1 MKLIS
6 TFLLLLLLL
15 PVSVMGQSATKIK
28 GKVTDTKGNPLPGA
42 NVLIKSLS
50 IGAATDLNG
59 TYSFKVP
66 ASQSNG
72 QTVTLTVSYVGY
84 KEKSAEITLKGEEI
98 THDFSLEEDVF
109 KSQEV
114 VVTGIANKRAKGV
127 AEVSVSRL
135 NAVKYTNSN
144 SYQTFSQLLAGK
156 VSGIQMTPTSG
167 NVGGGFR
174 FFVRSGGGINGNE
187 QPVIYLDGVRLY
199 DAETGGFFGV
209 GGQNNS
215 TLSSLNP
222 EDIAKIEVLKGPA
235 AASTYGVNGS
245 NGVILIT
252 TKSGTRTPGSIG
264 LSVNYKYTYGYNAQS
279 FKYSPNYFKSA
290 GDANGMFIKG
300 YIREH
305 DVDFSGGGN
314 QVRYYGA
321 FTSRYE
327 GGIMPNNDLNRKTL
341 RTSLTAFP
349 NKRLTITLNA
359 GFNYNDINRPQN
371 DNNILGFLGN
381 TLLFAKSWQFTDSL
395 AVLGL
400 TDISR
405 EDQFVGN
412 FQATFTPIDN
422 LELNANVGVD
432 NSTSREDRTFP
443 ANFVYSG
450 RTRGER
456 DIYNY
461 ENKQFTYDLNA
472 KYNYNITSELKATS
486 IVGVQ
491 LFNRVFKSAFV
502 GSQTFA
508 TELITDVGAGSL
520 VNLYGE
526 NFLNTRDAGIF
537 TDNSFSFQD
546 AYFMTL
552 GVREDFASS
561 IGIDAP
567 SAIFPHAS
575 FAVRLDHLGVVPTNI
590 FNLFKLRAAY
600 GETGQLPLSTDP
612 IPLLWGATSGG
623 YGGGAT
629 IVNIGNPTIKPERI
643 KEFEFGLDAEFLNIF
658 SMELTYYID
667 NASNSIVG
675 FNNPPSTGLTASPV
689 PFNVGKIKSSG
700 FESLLQANLLSS
712 RDFGL
717 DLSFIWNYQ
726 KNEVTDLGGAQP
738 IFDGFNNN
746 VIKEGMPKHEFYV
759 VKVNGAKFDA
769 NGKYAGPD
777 VTTDRFD
784 FGNPIPSH
792 TGSFTVNFRF
802 LKNFNFYALAD
813 WALNRKILN
822 DTQAFAAL
830 LGNSVPYQ
838 RLKNLLGLA
847 PKSQVDPSIT
857 PLTPGTAEYIAAANS
872 YAKLDG
878 NYSSNYIENAQ
889 FFKIRELSISYSFR
903 DLLNDFLGQYK
914 IKDII
919 LGLSA
924 RNVWTSTP
932 YTGADVEVNSNG
944 GRSLTRGWDFLTLQN
959 PRVYNVWMRVSF

>member
-28 GKVTDTKGNPLPGA
+28 GKVTDTNGNPLPGA
-42 NVLIKSLS
+42 NVLIKSLN
-50 IGAATDLNG
+50 IGSATDVNG
-59 TYSFKVP
+59 AYSFEVP

-72 QTVTLTVSYVGY
+72 QTVTLTARYVGF
-84 KEKSAEITLKGEEI
+84 KEKSAEVTLKGEEV
-98 THDFSLEEDVF
+98 TQDFSLEEDVF
-109 KSQEV
+109 ESEQV
-114 VVTGIANKRAKGV
+114 VVTGIANKRSKGV

-135 NAVKYTNSN
+135 DAVNYTNSN
-144 SYQTFSQLLAGK
+144 SYQTFSQLIAGK

-167 NVGGGFR
+167 NAGAGFR
-174 FFVRSGGGINGNE
+174 FFVRSGGGINGDE

-199 DAETGGFFGV
+199 GAETGFFGV
-209 GGQNNS
+209 GGQGNS
-215 TLSSLNP
+215 ALSSLNP

-252 TKSGTRTPGSIG
+252 TKSGSTAPGGTG
-264 LSVNYKYTYGYNAQS
+264 LSVNYKYTYGFNDQS
-279 FKYSPNYFKSA
+279 FKYSTNYFQSA
-290 GDANGMFIKG
+290 KDANGMFIKG

-305 DVDFSGGGN
+305 SVDFSGGGN

-341 RTSLTAFP
+341 RASITAFP
-349 NKRLTITLNA
+349 NERLTIKLNG

-381 TLLFAKSWQFTDSL
+381 TLLFPKSWQFTDSL

-412 FQATFTPIDN
+412 LQATFTPIDN

-443 ANFVYSG
+443 ANLFYSG

-456 DIYNY
+456 DIYNN

-472 KYNYNITSELKATS
+472 RYNYNITDELKATS

-491 LFNRVFKSAFV
+491 LFNRSFKSAFL
-502 GSQTFA
+502 GTQTFA
-508 TELITDVGAGSL
+508 SELITNIGGGS
-520 VNLYGE
+520 VVSFYDE

-552 GVREDFASS
+552 GVRQDFASS
-561 IGIDAP
+561 FSVDAP

-575 FAVRLDHLGVVPTNI
+575 FAVRLDRLGVVPTNI
-590 FNLFKLRAAY
+590 FNLLKLRAAY
-600 GETGQLPLSTDP
+600 GETGQLPQPTDP
-612 IPLLWGATSGG
+612 IPLLWTGVLGG
-623 YGGGAT
+623 YGGGAV
-629 IVNIGNPTIKPERI
+629 ISNIGNSSIKPERI
-643 KEFEFGLDAEFLNIF
+643 KEFEFGVDAEFLNIF
-658 SMELTYYID
+658 SAELTYYID

-675 FNNPPSTGLTASPV
+675 FRNPPSTGLTASTV

-700 FESLLQANLLSS
+700 FESLLQANVLNS

-759 VKVNGAKFDA
+759 VKINGAKFDGT
-769 NGKYAGPD
+769 GKYAGPD

-813 WALNRKILN
+813 WALNRKMLN
-822 DTQAFAAL
+822 DTQRFAARF
-830 LGNSVPYQ
+830 GNSAPYQ
-838 RLKNLLGLA
+838 KLKNQLGLA
-847 PKSQVDPSIT
+847 TGSQKDPNIT
-857 PLTPGTAEYIAAANS
+857 PFTPGTAEYISAANA

-878 NYSSNYIENAQ
+878 NYTSNYIENAQ

-903 DLLNDFLGQYK
+903 DLISEFLGQYK
-914 IKDII
+914 VKDIT

-932 YTGADVEVNSNG
+932 YSGSDVELNSNG